1 MYRFGPFLMDPRER
15 LLRRGDV
22 VLPLTPKAVDT
33 LLALV
38 EARGRLVEKDELM
51 NRLWPGTFVEE
62 ANLTNQISLLRKAMG
77 DDAAYI
83 ETVPKRGYRFVGP
96 VSDAGI
102 SIAPAGGSSCR
113 CSSPPS

>member
-1 MYRFGPFLMDPRER
+1 MYRFGPFLIDPRER

-62 ANLTNQISLLRKAMG
+62 ANLTNQISLLRKAVMTRRTSRQFRSADTG
-77 DDAAYI
+77 SSAQSRMPAS
-83 ETVPKRGYRFVGP
+83 RLR
-96 VSDAGI
+96 
-102 SIAPAGGSSCR
+102 PAGGSSCR